1 MGRYI
6 SETGTASTVVR
17 EISSNYNA
25 VVNDRILMDS
35 SGGNFT
41 ITLPVA
47 SSLLVNDTIQFIDVT
62 SSLGTNLVTV
72 DRNGALIQG
81 ATENLDL
88 DVSGATITLM
98 YSGQT
103 YGWIV
108 IGTQNAQFKNVIRH
122 C

>member
-88 DVSGATITLM
+88 DVNGATITLM

>member
-35 SGGNFT
+35 SGGTFT

-88 DVSGATITLM
+88 DVNGATITLM

-108 IGTQNAQFKNVIRH
+108 IGTQNAQFKNVIRR

>member
-88 DVSGATITLM
+88 DVNGATITLM

-108 IGTQNAQFKNVIRH
+108 IGT
-122 C
+122 

>member
-17 EISSNYNA
+17 EINSAYDA
-25 VVNDRILMDS
+25 VVNDRILIDS
-35 SGGNFT
+35 SSSSFT
-41 ITLPVA
+41 ITLPVV

-62 SSLGTNLVTV
+62 SSLGTNSVTV
-72 DRNGALIQG
+72 ERNGALIQG
-81 ATENLDL
+81 QAEDLTL
-88 DVSGATITLM
+88 DVTGATITIM

-108 IGTQNAQFKNVIRH
+108 IGT
-122 C
+122 